1 MHLLRSAC
9 SDHAV
14 ALPLLQLQSLLA
26 LVVVVVVAAAPLACV
41 LRLLSHCF
49 HQSCMTIM
57 MMMAVRMAVTVMTG
71 IMLMIMRQRRIPM
84 VILAMLAPAV
94 AFCCTAS

>member
-1 MHLLRSAC
+1 
-9 SDHAV
+9 
-14 ALPLLQLQSLLA
+14 
-26 LVVVVVVAAAPLACV
+26 
-41 LRLLSHCF
+41 
-49 HQSCMTIM
+49 MTIM